1 MVVLWVAVAGA
12 LGALAR
18 WGLGVWLGERL
29 GGAFPWGTL
38 AVNLIGCFLL
48 GVVME
53 ATERVGWLPGPTRLV
68 LAVGFIGA
76 LTTFS
81 TFEFETFQLARR
93 GAVMLGAVNF
103 AANVLFGY
111 LLLWAGGALVARLAR
126 G

>member
-29 GGAFPWGTL
+29 GGVFPWGTL

-53 ATERVGWLPGPTRLV
+53 ATERVGWLPAPTRLV
-68 LAVGFIGA
+68 LAVGFIGT

-81 TFEFETFQLARR
+81 TFQFETFQLARR
-93 GAVMLGAVNF
+93 GAVLLGAVNF

-111 LLLWAGGALVARLAR
+111 LLLWAGGALVARLVR